1 MTKGAHMSEKKE
13 YTEEERIAFLERAK
27 EVGKARAIRELGY
40 PTFPTAAK
48 WAKQYGVELPLNE
61 LSLFA
66 NELKQFYGYEE
77 KLYAVQLLID
87 RTVELLNSP
96 EALDAD
102 QIKKAGEAL
111 KRAIETSNLVEGKAT
126 SITQANND
134 PFNNDIEAFIEEQ
147 ERINRA
153 KQLELNE

>member
-1 MTKGAHMSEKKE
+1 MSEKKE

-40 PTFPTAAK
+40 PTFPTAKK
-48 WAKQYGVELPLNE
+48 WGEQYGVELPLNE

-77 KLYAVQLLID
+77 KVYGAQLLLD
-87 RTVELLNSP
+87 RVVQRLSEDVLDSDDLKKLSEAYKRGVEV
-96 EALDAD
+96 
-102 QIKKAGEAL
+102 I
-111 KRAIETSNLVEGKAT
+111 NLIEGKAT
-126 SITQANND
+126 SITQANTD
-134 PFNNDIEAFIEEQ
+134 PFNNDIEALIEEQ

>member
-1 MTKGAHMSEKKE
+1 MTKGGNMSAKKE
-13 YTEEERIAFLERAK
+13 YTEEERQAFLELAK
-27 EVGKARAIRELGY
+27 EKGKARAIRELGY

-66 NELKQFYGYEE
+66 NDMKQYYGIEE

-87 RTVELLNSP
+87 RTVELLNS
-96 EALDAD
+96 EEVLDAD

-111 KRAIETSNLVEGKAT
+111 KRAIETTNLIEGKAT
-126 SITQANND
+126 SITQSNND
-134 PFNNDIEAFIEEQ
+134 PFNNDIEALLEEQ

-153 KQLELNE
+153 KQFNSNE